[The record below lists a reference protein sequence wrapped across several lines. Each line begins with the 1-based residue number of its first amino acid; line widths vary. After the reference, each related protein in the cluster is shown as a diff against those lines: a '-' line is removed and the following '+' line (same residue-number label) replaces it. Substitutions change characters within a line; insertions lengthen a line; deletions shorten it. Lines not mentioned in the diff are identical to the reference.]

1 MDTNTL
7 IPLVTEMIPL
17 PEQRL
22 VAEESHLPRPELE
35 VAVLVVHLWTLIP

>member
-7 IPLVTEMIPL
+7 SYRDRI

-22 VAEESHLPRPELE
+22 GAEESHLPRPELE
-35 VAVLVVHLWTLIP
+35 VAILVVHYTIIP